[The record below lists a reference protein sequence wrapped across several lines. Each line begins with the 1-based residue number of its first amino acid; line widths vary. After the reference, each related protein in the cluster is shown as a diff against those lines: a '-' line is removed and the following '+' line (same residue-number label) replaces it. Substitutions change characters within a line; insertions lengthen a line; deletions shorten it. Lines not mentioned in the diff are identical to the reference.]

1 MSTRCCAPWTRSR
14 PTSSAPAT
22 GRRAKT
28 SSRPPDHGRAQEQ
41 PPRAR
46 QGPEAQPGGA
56 RLGDGARRGEE
67 GRHVHRVGHCLPERR
82 GDPRGAGGVRPAPGA
97 RRPEGGAGRGG
108 GDGDEQRLLPL
119 HAPRRERGVRAAAGA
134 AAHERD
140 GEPRHLEGELRAVVA
155 RGLRGERL
163 RQVPGRPRAGAARL
177 RPERRAGAGG
187 GAHRSGGP
195 RRRGHARGRGACYD
209 SGGMI
214 VVAIDIGGTFTD
226 LMAFDDATGRFSQAK
241 SLTTPARLV
250 QGIVDCLK
258 KSGVDCAAISELIH
272 GSTTAI
278 NTLIERKGAK
288 TGLIVTRGMRDVYF
302 IGRGNRPES
311 YNLFFHRH
319 RPLVPRHLTREVG
332 ERVMSSGEV
341 LEPLDRAGIE
351 DACRRLAAEGV
362 EAAAVCFLH
371 SYVNPEHERAAGDM
385 VRKLLP
391 GAYVS
396 LSHEI
401 LREYREFERMST
413 TVVNAYIGP
422 KVGGYVK
429 SLKSGLGDIGF
440 RGELTIMRSN
450 GGVMTPETA
459 TERPVAMM
467 ESGPVGGSIAS
478 ARVGRALGCPN
489 VISFDMGGT
498 TAKASLIKDGEPT
511 MAPGYYVG
519 GYASGHPVMVPVID
533 VIEVGAGGGSIA
545 WIDDVGALKV
555 GPQSAGADPGPI
567 CYPGGGAEPTIT
579 DANLALGRLDA
590 EDFLGGQMRLDA
602 QRALRG
608 IKEKIAAPLKLS
620 VVAAAQAI
628 VDIAISKMSLAVREV
643 SVAKG
648 YDPRDFALVASGG
661 AGPLHV
667 VAIARELHIP
677 TVIVPLFPAHFSAL
691 GMLSADERH
700 DFIRTA
706 YCDLASVDFADL
718 VKIHEEMRE
727 QARTSLR
734 NARGAEEQIALDL
747 RYVGQEF
754 ALSVPVSAEQ
764 LEHGDRD
771 AVRASFDRLYEH
783 RYAHHSPAEPVEIV
797 NIRLAVIGKRPKVDF
812 PRLAS
817 GGKAEP
823 ASRQDACFG
832 GSERPLSCAVYQRER
847 LAAGAV
853 FLGPA
858 LVREHGTTTVLPPS
872 TQCRV
877 AATGELIVTLKEV
890 A

>member
-1 MSTRCCAPWTRSR
+1 MS
-14 PTSSAPAT
+14 
-22 GRRAKT
+22 
-28 SSRPPDHGRAQEQ
+28 
-41 PPRAR
+41 
-46 QGPEAQPGGA
+46 
-56 RLGDGARRGEE
+56 
-67 GRHVHRVGHCLPERR
+67 
-82 GDPRGAGGVRPAPGA
+82 
-97 RRPEGGAGRGG
+97 
-108 GDGDEQRLLPL
+108 
-119 HAPRRERGVRAAAGA
+119 
-134 AAHERD
+134 
-140 GEPRHLEGELRAVVA
+140 
-155 RGLRGERL
+155 
-163 RQVPGRPRAGAARL
+163 
-177 RPERRAGAGG
+177 
-187 GAHRSGGP
+187 
-195 RRRGHARGRGACYD
+195 
-209 SGGMI
+209 

-226 LMAFDDATGRFSQAK
+226 LMAFDEASGRFSQAK

-288 TGLIVTRGMRDVYF
+288 TGLIVTRGTRDVYF

-332 ERVMSSGEV
+332 ERVISSGEV
-341 LEPLDRAGIE
+341 LESLDRAGIE

-371 SYVNPEHERAAGDM
+371 SYVNPEHERVAGEI

-467 ESGPVGGSIAS
+467 ESGPVGGIIAS
-478 ARVGRALGCPN
+478 ARVGRGLGLPN

-498 TAKASLIKDGEPT
+498 TAKASLIRDGEPT

-567 CYPGGGAEPTIT
+567 CYSGGGADPTIT

-602 QRALRG
+602 QGALRG

-700 DFIRTA
+700 DFIRTFYA
-706 YCDLASVDFADL
+706 DLKEVDFTKLRAVHAEML
-718 VKIHEEMRE
+718 EE
-727 QARTSLR
+727 AHTGLR
-734 NARGAEEQIALDL
+734 RRKHVEHQLQLDL

-754 ALSVPVSAEQ
+754 TLSVPVSPKQ
-764 LEHGDRD
+764 LESGDSD
-771 AVRASFDRLYEH
+771 AVRKAFDRLYEH
-783 RYAHHSPAEPVEIV
+783 RYAHHSPEEPVEIV
-797 NIRLAVIGKRPKVDF
+797 NIRLAVIGKRPTLRF
-812 PRLAS
+812 PRLAR
-817 GGKAEP
+817 GAKAVP
-823 ASRQDACFG
+823 ASTQRVVFT
-832 GSERPLSCAVYQRER
+832 GSERALACPVYQREA
-847 LAAGAV
+847 LKAGAR
-853 FLGPA
+853 FSGPA
-858 LVREHGTTTVLPPS
+858 LVREHGTTTVLFKGDAC
-872 TQCRV
+872 TV
-877 AATGELIVTLKEV
+877 AKTGELVISVKG
-890 A
+890 AA